1 MKRLFLMVLVIL
13 AVFPLSVHA
22 ESRMTGAYLPNSE
35 AQEFYDNLSLAEA
48 EVSEDL
54 GQIVSFDVA
63 DEILLAFDTQKI
75 AVCDL
80 NGKIQKVFQFETYG
94 SYYVEWFGGNI
105 RIYFVRGSTLL
116 EITKDGDLVMCM
128 DVNCDRKT
136 NEHAFQELRRKTKCE
151 TDEAD
156 YVVRKNGSPLAW
168 LSGYR
173 YSKLVK
179 IDETGN
185 ETVLYDCSAQS
196 VGRTIIWIILIV
208 GFFLLCVLTALY
220 QWKNHSNNRIR

>member
-80 NGKIQKVFQFETYG
+80 NGKIQKVFQF
-94 SYYVEWFGGNI
+94 
-105 RIYFVRGSTLL
+105 
-116 EITKDGDLVMCM
+116 
-128 DVNCDRKT
+128 
-136 NEHAFQELRRKTKCE
+136 
-151 TDEAD
+151 
-156 YVVRKNGSPLAW
+156 
-168 LSGYR
+168 
-173 YSKLVK
+173 
-179 IDETGN
+179 
-185 ETVLYDCSAQS
+185 
-196 VGRTIIWIILIV
+196 
-208 GFFLLCVLTALY
+208 
-220 QWKNHSNNRIR
+220 